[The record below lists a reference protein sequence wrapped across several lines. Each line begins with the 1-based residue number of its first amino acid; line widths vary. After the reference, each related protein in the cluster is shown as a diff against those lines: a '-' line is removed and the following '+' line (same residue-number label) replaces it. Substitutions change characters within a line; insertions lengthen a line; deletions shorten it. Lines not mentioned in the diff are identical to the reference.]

1 MDFTCFSRLTDVSL
15 KESKQN
21 RLTEMLPSTWSMSS
35 PLRYCSHSRF
45 LILIFIFK
53 AQSVP
58 SSSDLQSG
66 HDCRMV
72 MISWLACFPSTFVLF
87 LIPSPR

>member
-35 PLRYCSHSRF
+35 PLSHSAT
-45 LILIFIFK
+45 L
-53 AQSVP
+53 P
-58 SSSDLQSG
+58 T
-66 HDCRMV
+66 M
-72 MISWLACFPSTFVLF
+72 
-87 LIPSPR
+87 SPIVSARNYDVCDHRSKYVGLN